1 MKDNKRV
8 VPKKN
13 YLYLLIM
20 LLMVVVV
27 TFSIVKISKYYD
39 EKKLE
44 KSYFEGYI
52 SQVSLDDMKN
62 ILTEA
67 SSEMFIIVTEVN
79 NEDIYN
85 VEKEI
90 KKVIK
95 SRDIRDNMMFID
107 YTENKN
113 NINEL
118 NTVLGS
124 NIKTIP
130 AIVYYKN
137 GIIVTSIDSTNGL
150 INAGEFEKLLDSYE
164 VE

>member
-20 LLMVVVV
+20 LLIVVFV
-27 TFSIVKISKYYD
+27 TFGIVKISKYYD

-44 KSYFEGYI
+44 KSYFDGYI
-52 SQVSLDDMKN
+52 SEVTLKDMNN
-62 ILTEA
+62 ILTEP

-79 NEDIYN
+79 NENIYN
-85 VEKEI
+85 IEKDI

-95 SRDIRDNMMFID
+95 RRDIRDNVMFIN
-107 YTENKN
+107 YTDNKKDL
-113 NINEL
+113 NEL
-118 NTVLGS
+118 NKVLGS
-124 NIKTIP
+124 DIKNIP

-137 GIIVTSIDSTNGL
+137 GQVVTSIDSINGL

>member
-8 VPKKN
+8 VPRKN

-20 LLMVVVV
+20 LVLVV
-27 TFSIVKISKYYD
+27 TITFGIVNISKYYD

-44 KSYFEGYI
+44 ESYLSGYI
-52 SQVSLDDMKN
+52 SEVTLEDMRN
-62 ILTEA
+62 ILTEP
-67 SSEMFIIVTEVN
+67 SSEMFIIVTEIN
-79 NEDIYN
+79 NESVYN
-85 VEKEI
+85 TEKDI

-95 SRDIRDNMMFID
+95 RRDIRDNMMFIN
-107 YTENKN
+107 YTDSKDDLT
-113 NINEL
+113 EL
-118 NTVLGS
+118 NKVLKS
-124 NIKTIP
+124 DIKSIP

-137 GIIVTSIDSTNGL
+137 GQVVTSIDSTNGL

>member
-20 LLMVVVV
+20 LLCVVFITFGVV
-27 TFSIVKISKYYD
+27 NISKYYS

-44 KSYFEGYI
+44 NSYLDGYI
-52 SQVSLDDMKN
+52 SEVTLNDMKN
-62 ILTEA
+62 ILTEP

-79 NEDIYN
+79 NEN
-85 VEKEI
+85 VYKIEKEM

-95 SRDIRDNMMFID
+95 SRDLRDNIMFID
-107 YTENKN
+107 YTDNKN
-113 NINEL
+113 DLSNL
-118 NTVLGS
+118 NKVLGS
-124 NIKTIP
+124 EIKSIP
-130 AIVYYKN
+130 AIIYYKN
-137 GIIVTSIDSTNGL
+137 GKYITSIDSTNTML
-150 INAGEFEKLLDSYE
+150 NAGEFEKLLDSYE

>member
-20 LLMVVVV
+20 LLIVVFV
-27 TFSIVKISKYYD
+27 TFGIVKISKYYE

-44 KSYFEGYI
+44 KSYFDGYI
-52 SQVSLDDMKN
+52 SEVTLKDMNN
-62 ILTEA
+62 ILTEP

-79 NEDIYN
+79 NQNIYN
-85 VEKEI
+85 IEKDI

-95 SRDIRDNMMFID
+95 KRDIRDNVMFIN
-107 YTENKN
+107 YTDNKKDL
-113 NINEL
+113 NEL
-118 NTVLGS
+118 NKVLGS
-124 NIKTIP
+124 DIKNIP

-137 GIIVTSIDSTNGL
+137 GQVVTSIDSTNGL

>member
-20 LLMVVVV
+20 LMIVVFV
-27 TFSIVKISKYYD
+27 TFGIVNISKYYD

-44 KSYFEGYI
+44 KSYLEGYI
-52 SQVSLDDMKN
+52 SEVSLEDMKN
-62 ILTEA
+62 VLTEP
-67 SSEMFIIVTEVN
+67 SSEMFIIITKVN
-79 NEDIYN
+79 NQNIFN
-85 VEKEI
+85 QEKEI

-95 SRDIRDNMMFID
+95 RRDLRDNVMFIN
-107 YTENKN
+107 YTNKN
-113 NINEL
+113 DLNEL
-118 NTVLGS
+118 NKVLGS

-130 AIVYYKN
+130 AILYYKN
-137 GIIVTSIDSTNGL
+137 GEFITSIDSTNGL